1 MFVFLVRMESYQQE
15 GFGKHPIGRLTWRER
30 SLLRVF
36 VCAQEEGRGQRKE
49 RRLSSVRQMEG
60 VSCLVE
66 DTEMS
71 FI

>member
-1 MFVFLVRMESYQQE
+1 MFAFLVWMEICQQE
-15 GFGKHPIGRLTWRER
+15 GFGKHPIGRLTRRER
-30 SLLRVF
+30 SLLR
-36 VCAQEEGRGQRKE
+36 EEGRGQRKE
-49 RRLSSVRQMEG
+49 RRLPSARQMEG